1 MPSYTKLGVFL
12 LNERGEKVE
21 RKVLVLGA
29 RGMLGQELVKQLK
42 QSGKYTVYGVGRT
55 DTDICIDLREDEKIK
70 AVFEQNRPDIVINAA
85 ANIMIDSCEENRGE
99 AYLINSRL
107 PYIAS
112 RMSEEFNAYY
122 IQISTDHYYCNDGVK
137 KHKEEDGVVL
147 LNEYAKTKYL
157 GECMSLVNKNSLVVR
172 TNIVGFRKKIG
183 QRTFIEW
190 VVDTLKNKEK
200 IDVYDDFFTSSMHT
214 VDFSKVLI
222 GLFDYMPTGVVNL
235 ASSDVTSKKDF
246 ILGVSQKFFGRIPEY
261 RTISIKEHA
270 GVKRAD
276 SLGLD
281 VRKIEDILGIKMPTL
296 EETIDSLYRE
306 YLNRS

>member
-1 MPSYTKLGVFL
+1 
-12 LNERGEKVE
+12 
-21 RKVLVLGA
+21 
-29 RGMLGQELVKQLK
+29 
-42 QSGKYTVYGVGRT
+42 
-55 DTDICIDLREDEKIK
+55 
-70 AVFEQNRPDIVINAA
+70 
-85 ANIMIDSCEENRGE
+85 
-99 AYLINSRL
+99 
-107 PYIAS
+107 
-112 RMSEEFNAYY
+112 
-122 IQISTDHYYCNDGVK
+122 
-137 KHKEEDGVVL
+137 
-147 LNEYAKTKYL
+147 
-157 GECMSLVNKNSLVVR
+157 MSLVNKNSLVVR

-190 VVDTLKNKEK
+190 VVDTLKNNEK

-222 GLFDYMPTGVVNL
+222 GLFDYMPTGVVNI